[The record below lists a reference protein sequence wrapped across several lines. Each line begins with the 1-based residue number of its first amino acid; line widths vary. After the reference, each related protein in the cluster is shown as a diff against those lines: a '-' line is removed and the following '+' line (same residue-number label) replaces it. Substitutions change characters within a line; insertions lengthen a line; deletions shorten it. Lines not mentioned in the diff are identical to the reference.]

1 MQRNFRWTPE
11 LVSLLRKYEKRQSK
25 YGNFEGYYPNVIS
38 FFKEYAQKE
47 NERFEAIK

>member
-11 LVSLLRKYEKRQSK
+11 LVSLLRKYEKKQAK
-25 YGNFEGYYPNVIS
+25 YSNFENFYPNVIS

-47 NERFEAIK
+47 NDRFEAIK

>member
-1 MQRNFRWTPE
+1 M
-11 LVSLLRKYEKRQSK
+11 VSLLRKYEKKQSK

-38 FFKEYAQKE
+38 FFKENVQKG